1 MVFAGGPTRPHLVSP
16 LTVPFWAHTH
26 NPLAVELVPPAA
38 GNGPPTGLLTVK
50 VYPEL
55 ETENEFWVRGFGEVL
70 RFGNTKVNGAA
81 EAAPAMTEFTKT
93 IPIVALV
100 RDFRAIM
107 GGSWDFPNEV
117 PSS

>member
-1 MVFAGGPTRPHLVSP
+1 
-16 LTVPFWAHTH
+16 
-26 NPLAVELVPPAA
+26 
-38 GNGPPTGLLTVK
+38 

-81 EAAPAMTEFTKT
+81 EAAPATTAFTKT

-107 GGSWDFPNEV
+107 GGVGISLMKSYY
-117 PSS
+117 PSLDPRPCQQLRLGAFCA